1 MPGAPP
7 NDTENRFWR
16 WQTFHTDQGAATTI
30 NPNEQFNA
38 VIKKVAQLLECSSH
52 LIKSPGILSRLKK
65 KSDLKH
71 VEFKTTF
78 SRLQQL

>member
-1 MPGAPP
+1 MSKKARKLF
-7 NDTENRFWR
+7 NRS
-16 WQTFHTDQGAATTI
+16 
-30 NPNEQFNA
+30 
-38 VIKKVAQLLECSSH
+38 VAQLLEYSSH

-71 VEFKTTF
+71 VVEFNATF